1 MVVTVLPVPG
11 KTRKYMNNNRN
22 HTKKESLGKGSLQGE
37 KGRGFLFICTSSAY
51 LLLEVVFSDE
61 EVE

>member
-1 MVVTVLPVPG
+1 
-11 KTRKYMNNNRN
+11 MNNNRN
-22 HTKKESLGKGSLQGE
+22 HTKKESLGEGSAQGE
-37 KGRGFLFICTSSAY
+37 KGRGFLSICTGPAY